1 METLNIDPQL
11 SVDWLGIGYNNF
23 YFPYQDAF
31 RQDRIIAYSHK
42 THNFIEIYNNP
53 YPLKYNE
60 DTGKRMTFTSEE
72 YKLIVRTKES
82 LGWDTTIQLD
92 YVTHNN
98 SVTYGLTQRDY
109 SFFDKEVRMD
119 RVEKQLREVASNLSF
134 EEICKMFRE
143 ICYDQ
148 VAYYSE
154 DKKGHIY
161 NDNEYTQTHI
171 EQATYLQRK
180 VSTAVDLYC
189 QTLVNKNT
197 FNEDYLRERLGL

>member
-1 METLNIDPQL
+1 MKTLEIDLQL
-11 SVDWLGIGYNNF
+11 SVDWCGIGYDNF
-23 YFPYQDAF
+23 YFPYQDNF

-42 THNFIEIYNNP
+42 NHNFIEIYNNP

-60 DTGKRMTFTSEE
+60 DTGKRMTITNEE
-72 YKLIVRTKES
+72 YKLIVRTKEAF
-82 LGWDTTIQLD
+82 GWDTTIELG
-92 YVTHNN
+92 YLTNN
-98 SVTYGLTQRDY
+98 KSVSYGITPRDY
-109 SFFDKEVRMD
+109 SFYDKDIRIERVNKQLKEVI
-119 RVEKQLREVASNLSF
+119 SNLSF

-148 VAYYSE
+148 VCYYSE
-154 DKKGHIY
+154 DAKGHIY
-161 NDNEYTQTHI
+161 NDNEYTKTHI

-189 QTLVNKNT
+189 QSIVNKNT